1 MTKKTKRLSWRTSFL
16 AVVRYELLWN
26 IRKKKFIGVFILAFA
41 FPTLALALPVIFS
54 NLNNQPI
61 KPNPNYVITTGTGL
75 GGLGFFLFALVTVMN
90 SISGEFE
97 SGSIIPLLTKP
108 VSRTTVYLGKILAA
122 FLTVLGAY
130 ALLTIYMAA
139 GGYVIY
145 GPQNNLHLIFIT
157 LLGSIMSTLVWMS
170 IVLAAGSL
178 SKSSMLAALL
188 GIGVWFGLNLA
199 SGILSAFSN
208 QAWIATYFP
217 GNGASGTIGTPG
229 PISPV
234 NITVSTTTESVS
246 TGTDG
251 IATNLITYILN
262 STVDVGFFRS
272 EITGTGPGL
281 RINRVLMYTEPL
293 SIIVARSIAVAA
305 VYIFVFNFIAWY
317 ALKRAQVT
325 E

>member
-1 MTKKTKRLSWRTSFL
+1 MTKKVKPSWRTSFL
-16 AVVRYELLWN
+16 AVVRYEILWN

-41 FPTLALALPVIFS
+41 FPTLALALPVVFS

-61 KPNPNYVITTGTGL
+61 EPNPNYVIATGAGL

-108 VSRTTVYLGKILAA
+108 VSRTTVYLGKISAA
-122 FLTVLGAY
+122 LLTALGAY
-130 ALLTIYMAA
+130 VLLTIYMAA
-139 GGYVIY
+139 GGYAIY

-170 IVLAAGSL
+170 IVLAAGSVT
-178 SKSSMLAALL
+178 KSSMLAALL
-188 GIGVWFGLNLA
+188 GIGVWFGLNMA

-217 GNGASGTIGTPG
+217 GSGASGTIGTPT

-234 NITVSTTTESVS
+234 NITVSTTTESIS
-246 TGTDG
+246 TGTDS
-251 IATNLITYILN
+251 IAANLITYILN
-262 STVDVGFFRS
+262 STVDVGFYRS
-272 EITGTGPGL
+272 EISGTGPGL
-281 RINRVLMYTEPL
+281 VINQVLMYSEPL
-293 SIIVARSIAVAA
+293 SIVVIRSIAVAA
-305 VYIFVFNFIAWY
+305 IYIILFNFIAWY
-317 ALKRAQVT
+317 SLKKAQIT
-325 E
+325 G

>member
-1 MTKKTKRLSWRTSFL
+1 MTKKAKPSRWRTSFL
-16 AVVRYELLWN
+16 AVIRYELLWN

-41 FPTLALALPVIFS
+41 FPTLALALPVVFS

-61 KPNPNYVITTGTGL
+61 EPNPNYVITTGAGL

-108 VSRTTVYLGKILAA
+108 VSRTTIYLGKISAA
-122 FLTVLGAY
+122 LLTVLGAY
-130 ALLTIYMAA
+130 VLLTIYMAA
-139 GGYVIY
+139 GGYAIY

-170 IVLAAGSL
+170 IVLAAGSV

-188 GIGVWFGLNLA
+188 GIGVWFGLNIA
-199 SGILSAFSN
+199 SGIISQLSN
-208 QAWIATYFP
+208 EAWIAAFAP
-217 GNGASGTIGTPG
+217 GSGATGTTIGTTPQS
-229 PISPV
+229 I
-234 NITVSTTTESVS
+234 S

-251 IATNLITYILN
+251 VGSNLITYILN
-262 STVDVGFFRS
+262 STAEVQFYRIEF
-272 EITGTGPGL
+272 TGIGQGQGGIRQILTF
-281 RINRVLMYTEPL
+281 TEPL
-293 SIIVARSIAVAA
+293 SLIAVRSVAVAA
-305 VYIFVFNFIAWY
+305 VYILVFNLIAWY
-317 ALKRAQVT
+317 ALKRTQVT

>member
-1 MTKKTKRLSWRTSFL
+1 MTKKATRPSWRTSFL

-54 NLNNQPI
+54 NLSNQPI
-61 KPNPNYVITTGTGL
+61 KPNSDYVITTGTGL

-108 VSRTTVYLGKILAA
+108 VSRTTVYLGKIFAA
-122 FLTVLGAY
+122 LLTVLGAY
-130 ALLTIYMAA
+130 VLLIIYMAA

-170 IVLAAGSL
+170 IVLAAGSV

-188 GIGVWFGLNLA
+188 GIGVWFGLNLV
-199 SGILSAFSN
+199 SGILSVFSN

-217 GNGASGTIGTPG
+217 GSGASGTTG
-229 PISPV
+229 PINQI
-234 NITVSTTTESVS
+234 NITMESVS
-246 TGTDG
+246 TGTDS

-262 STVDVGFFRS
+262 PATNVTFYRIELGG
-272 EITGTGPGL
+272 IGQGPQG
-281 RINRVLMYTEPL
+281 IIAMYSEPL
-293 SIIVARSIAVAA
+293 SLVVTRSIAVAV
-305 VYIFVFNFIAWY
+305 VYIIVFNLIAWY
-317 ALKRAQVT
+317 ALKRAQIT

>member
-1 MTKKTKRLSWRTSFL
+1 MTKKTKRPSWATSFL
-16 AVVRYELLWN
+16 TITRYELLWN
-26 IRKKKFIGVFILAFA
+26 IRKKKFIGVFILAFV
-41 FPTLALALPVIFS
+41 FPTLALALPVVFS

-61 KPNPNYVITTGTGL
+61 QPNPDYVITTGAGL

-108 VSRTTVYLGKILAA
+108 VSRTTVYLGKIFAA
-122 FLTVLGAY
+122 LLTVLGAY
-130 ALLTIYMAA
+130 VVLTIYMTA
-139 GGYVIY
+139 GGFIIY
-145 GPQNNLHLIFIT
+145 GPQNNLHLIFLT

-170 IVLAAGSL
+170 IVLAAGSV

-199 SGILSAFSN
+199 SGVISVFSN

-217 GNGASGTIGTPG
+217 GSGASGSIGTPG
-229 PISPV
+229 PI
-234 NITVSTTTESVS
+234 NQINMTGGSVS

-251 IATNLITYILN
+251 IAANLINYILDPAIN
-262 STVDVGFFRS
+262 VTFYRIDLAG
-272 EITGTGPGL
+272 IGQGPGG
-281 RINRVLMYTEPL
+281 IIQVPMYSEPL
-293 SIIVARSIAVAA
+293 SLIVARSIAVAT
-305 VYIFVFNFIAWY
+305 VYILVFNFIAWY
-317 ALKRAQVT
+317 ALKRAQIA

>member
-1 MTKKTKRLSWRTSFL
+1 MTKKTTRPSWRTSFL

-26 IRKKKFIGVFILAFA
+26 IRKKKFVGVFILAFV

-61 KPNPNYVITTGTGL
+61 EPNPNYVITTGTGL
-75 GGLGFFLFALVTVMN
+75 GNLGFFLFALVTVMN

-108 VSRTTVYLGKILAA
+108 VSRTTVYLGKIFAA
-122 FLTVLGAY
+122 LLTVLGAY
-130 ALLTIYMAA
+130 VLLIIYMAA

-145 GPQNNLHLIFIT
+145 GSQNNLHLIFIT

-170 IVLAAGSL
+170 IVLAAGSV

-188 GIGVWFGLNLA
+188 GIGVWFGLNIV
-199 SGILSAFSN
+199 SGILSVFSN

-217 GNGASGTIGTPG
+217 GSGASGTLGTIP
-229 PISPV
+229 SNQT
-234 NITVSTTTESVS
+234 NITIGGGVS
-246 TGTDG
+246 TGTDS
-251 IATNLITYILN
+251 IATNLITYILKPTSN
-262 STVDVGFFRS
+262 VTFYRIQIAGQ
-272 EITGTGPGL
+272 GQGQGPGMNIVPL
-281 RINRVLMYTEPL
+281 YTEPISL
-293 SIIVARSIAVAA
+293 VVAKSIAVAA
-305 VYIFVFNFIAWY
+305 VYIIVFNFIAWF
-317 ALKRAQVT
+317 ALKRAQIA